1 MKKIYKYT
9 LLLIA
14 AFLFAPLAAIAQD
27 SNPQDPTNT
36 LTGLGF
42 TKNVTPD
49 PTRDNAY
56 NITLTAFTT
65 GSTVSEAVNASVAA
79 DIVLVLD
86 VSGSMA
92 WYTCGDQVTT
102 LTTDQNY
109 VCLDASGN
117 ERYAKLFKDSWRNRW
132 YLRYEENHTFPT
144 SNSDGS
150 QWGNNYYTSIPSIPS
165 GWTFYK
171 AGPTRIDAMKTAVK
185 SFVQTVYSKN
195 PAEGDKHKIA
205 IVKFASE
212 TATGTYNGTQTIYNL
227 TDVTSGTQCDAV
239 INALNA
245 GGATRADLG
254 LAQAYSIL
262 NAAGD
267 DGHSKVTVFFTDGSP
282 TSGSSFEAATARNAV
297 HQAYLLKGLETEL
310 KINGQVIEDEE
321 GNPIILESKVYSVGL
336 LTTESSGSTNAG
348 APYLDLRRFMH
359 YVSSNYYF
367 DINGGTYDFRSNNTN
382 SKKLVNVGTEQ
393 DPKYEYNGAQGGNEP
408 FDDPS
413 DPMRYYQLSNG
424 SDLTSIFES
433 IASSSSNAPTIPLS
447 LKSTD
452 IVALD
457 VISHSFKL
465 PEGANASAIQVM
477 VAPFTGID
485 ETGDYTDA
493 QKSRLEHYQ
502 FGTPITYT
510 AASNDPDF
518 VKGTPQKDSDGKII
532 RNNGVIQYEST
543 YAPVATIDPNDR
555 QKISV
560 TGYNYADNWCGF
572 DQHTENGHTTNI
584 PHGYEL
590 VIVIPIEVD
599 AANPGGASVDT
610 NEPTSGIYI
619 TNEDGTTTFA
629 GFPQP
634 VVTLPNIIIRKYG
647 LLYEGEGAS
656 FLLEKLN
663 DAGTAVDTSVAPF
676 RIVVVATDNNPST
689 YDFVQVKLN
698 EPGRY
703 RVTETD
709 WGWSYICTVGEIVP
723 VGTATSA
730 AGGMEED
737 DSFDPDNT
745 LMETSTGTNAKGQP
759 YIDRDVSGDT
769 EQTITLPGGSNLSG
783 AVYDFHNE
791 SKQHE
796 HRNYSEAHKLNEF
809 NTVFNPTSK

>member
-1 MKKIYKYT
+1 MKKFYKYT

-65 GSTVSEAVNASVAA
+65 GSTVSEAVNAAVAA

-109 VCLDASGN
+109 VCLDESGN
-117 ERYAKLFKDSWRNRW
+117 ERYAKLYKDNNRNRW
-132 YLRYEENHTFPT
+132 YLRYETNHTFPT
-144 SNSDGS
+144 SQSDGS
-150 QWGNNYYTSIPSIPS
+150 TWGNSYYTSIPSIPS

-171 AGPTRIDAMKTAVK
+171 AGPTRINAMKTAVK

-205 IVKFASE
+205 IVTFSSNSTTVA
-212 TATGTYNGTQTIYNL
+212 GLQ
-227 TDVTSGTQCDAV
+227 DVTSGTQFDTQ
-239 INALNA
+239 INGLNA
-245 GGATRADLG
+245 NGATRADLG
-254 LAQAYSIL
+254 LQRAYNIL
-262 NAAGD
+262 SAANVRE

-282 TSGSSFEAATARNAV
+282 TSGSSFQASTARDAV
-297 HQAYLLKGLETEL
+297 HQAYLLKDLETEL
-310 KINGQVIEDEE
+310 KIDGEVIKDEE

-359 YVSSNYYF
+359 YVSSNYNF

-447 LKSTD
+447 LKATD
-452 IVALD
+452 VVAMD
-457 VISHSFKL
+457 VITNSFKL
-465 PEGANASAIQVM
+465 PDGANASAIQVM
-477 VAPFTGID
+477 VAPFTGKLAEDAINPK
-485 ETGDYTDA
+485 TGKVFTSGEI
-493 QKSRLEHYQ
+493 SRLEHYQ

-510 AASNDPDF
+510 AACNDPDF
-518 VKGTPQKDSDGKII
+518 VKGTPQKDSNGKII
-532 RNNGVIQYEST
+532 RNGSGEIQYEST

-560 TGYNYADNWCGF
+560 TGYNYADNWCGY
-572 DQHTENGHTTNI
+572 DVHTENGVTTNI

-599 AANPGGASVDT
+599 PANPGGASVDT

-634 VVTLPNIIIRKYG
+634 IVTLPNIIIRKYG

-663 DAGTAVDTSVAPF
+663 DAGTAVDETVAPY
-676 RIVVVATDNNPST
+676 RIVVVAVDNNPNT

-709 WGWSYICTVGEIVP
+709 WGWSYVCTVKTGD
-723 VGTATSA
+723 
-730 AGGMEED
+730 MQED
-737 DSFDPDNT
+737 DDLDPNKT
-745 LMETSTGTNAKGQP
+745 LLPSTNGTNAKGQP
-759 YIDRDVSGDT
+759 WIARDVSGDT
-769 EQTITLPGGSNLSG
+769 EQTITLPGGSTLSG
-783 AVYDFHNE
+783 AVYDFQNT

-809 NTVFNPTSK
+809 NTVYNPTSK

>member
-1 MKKIYKYT
+1 MCRTNMTDT
-9 LLLIA
+9 LEK
-14 AFLFAPLAAIAQD
+14 Q
-27 SNPQDPTNT
+27 
-36 LTGLGF
+36 
-42 TKNVTPD
+42 
-49 PTRDNAY
+49 
-56 NITLTAFTT
+56 
-65 GSTVSEAVNASVAA
+65 
-79 DIVLVLD
+79 VLYF
-86 VSGSMA
+86 G
-92 WYTCGDQVTT
+92 
-102 LTTDQNY
+102 
-109 VCLDASGN
+109 
-117 ERYAKLFKDSWRNRW
+117 
-132 YLRYEENHTFPT
+132 
-144 SNSDGS
+144 
-150 QWGNNYYTSIPSIPS
+150 
-165 GWTFYK
+165 
-171 AGPTRIDAMKTAVK
+171 TAVK
-185 SFVQTVYSKN
+185 SFEQTVYSKN

-205 IVKFASE
+205 IVTFSSSVTTVA
-212 TATGTYNGTQTIYNL
+212 GLQ
-227 TDVTSGTQCDAV
+227 DVTSGTQFDTQ
-239 INALNA
+239 INGLNA
-245 GGATRADLG
+245 NGATRADLG
-254 LAQAYSIL
+254 LERAYSIL
-262 NAAGD
+262 SAAGE

-282 TSGSSFEAATARNAV
+282 TSGSSFEAATARAAV
-297 HQAYLLKGLETEL
+297 HQAYLLKGLETTL

-321 GNPIILESKVYSVGL
+321 GYPIILESKVYSVGL
-336 LTTESSGSTNAG
+336 LTTESSGSDNNV
-348 APYLDLRRFMH
+348 PRLDLRRFMH

-367 DINGGTYDFRSNNTN
+367 DINGGTYNFRSNNTN

-393 DPKYEYNGAQGGNEP
+393 EPKYEYNGAQGGNEP

-663 DAGTAVDTSVAPF
+663 DAGTAVDETVAPY
-676 RIVVVATDNNPST
+676 RIVVVAVDNNPST
-689 YDFVQVKLN
+689 FDFVQVKLN
-698 EPGRY
+698 QPGRY

-709 WGWSYICTVGEIVP
+709 WGWSYVCTVKTGD
-723 VGTATSA
+723 
-730 AGGMEED
+730 MQED
-737 DSFDPDNT
+737 DDLDPNKT
-745 LMETSTGTNAKGQP
+745 LLPSTNGTNAKGQP
-759 YIDRDVSGDT
+759 WIARDVSGDT

-783 AVYDFHNE
+783 AVYDFQNT

>member
-1 MKKIYKYT
+1 MKKFYKYN
-9 LLLIA
+9 LLLLA
-14 AFLFAPLAAIAQD
+14 AFLFAPLAVNAD
-27 SNPQDPTNT
+27 DENPQDPTNT

-49 PTRDNAY
+49 PDKDNAY

-86 VSGSMA
+86 VSGSME
-92 WYTCGDQVTT
+92 WYTCGDQVTS

-109 VCLDASGN
+109 VCLDESGN
-117 ERYAKLFKDSWRNRW
+117 ERYAKLFYRSSNGNY
-132 YLRYEENHTFPT
+132 YLRYETDHTFPT
-144 SNSDGS
+144 SRSDGTGWS
-150 QWGNNYYTSIPSIPS
+150 QTSSIPSIPS

-205 IVKFASE
+205 IVKFASA
-212 TATGTYNGTQTIYNL
+212 TASGSYNGTQTIYNL
-227 TDVTSGTQCDAV
+227 TDVTSGTQCDAT
-239 INALNA
+239 INALTA

-254 LAQAYSIL
+254 LQQAYNIL
-262 NAAGD
+262 SADGVRN

-282 TSGSSFEAATARNAV
+282 TSGSSFEAATARDAV

-310 KINGQVIEDEE
+310 KINGEVIEDEN
-321 GNPIILESKVYSVGL
+321 GDPIILESKVYSVGL
-336 LTTESSGSTNAG
+336 LTTESSGSSNG
-348 APYLDLRRFMH
+348 NPYLDLRRFMH

-367 DINGGTYDFRSNNTN
+367 DINGGTYNFRSNHSD
-382 SKKLVNVGTEQ
+382 SKKLVNTGTTEE
-393 DPKYEYNGAQGGNEP
+393 PKYEYTGAQGGNEP
-408 FDDPS
+408 FNDAS

-424 SDLTSIFES
+424 SDLTSIFET

-452 IVALD
+452 IVAVD
-457 VISHSFKL
+457 VVSQSFKL
-465 PEGANASAIQVM
+465 PDGANANDIQVM

-485 ETGDYTDA
+485 ETGTYTDA

-502 FGTPITYT
+502 FGTPVTYAT
-510 AASNDPDF
+510 ACNDPDF
-518 VKGTPQKDSDGKII
+518 VKGTPQKDSNGKLV
-532 RNNGVIQYEST
+532 RVDGVIQYEST
-543 YAPVATIDPNDR
+543 YAPSATIDPNNR

-560 TGYNYADNWCGF
+560 TGFNYADNWCGF
-572 DQHTENGHTTNI
+572 DEHKENGVTTYI
-584 PHGYEL
+584 PHGYQL

-610 NEPTSGIYI
+610 NDPTSGIYI

-647 LLYEGEGAS
+647 LLYENEGAS
-656 FLLEKLN
+656 FRLEKLKQEGSN
-663 DAGTAVDTSVAPF
+663 WVVDSSVAPYYV
-676 RIVVVATDNNPST
+676 VVVAKDSDPETF
-689 YDFVQVKLN
+689 DFVQVKLQQA
-698 EPGRY
+698 GRY

-709 WGWSYICTVGEIVP
+709 WGWSYNCTADL
-723 VGTATSA
+723 TNL
-730 AGGMEED
+730 EED
-737 DSFDPDNT
+737 DANDTNST
-745 LMETSTGTNAKGQP
+745 LVPKAKGTNEKGQP

-769 EQTITLPGGSNLSG
+769 EQTITLPDGANELAG
-783 AVYDFHNE
+783 AVYDFKNE

-796 HRNYSEAHKLNEF
+796 KRNYSEAYKRNEF
-809 NTVFNPTSK
+809 KTVYNPVEK